1 MNELVN
7 LVSKKTGL
15 NQAMAQVAVKLVID
29 YLKKKLPPAI
39 GNQIDAF
46 LANEGKVAAAEK
58 AVGGL
63 LGSIGKGR
71 KK

>member
-1 MNELVN
+1 MNELVA
-7 LVSKKTGL
+7 LISKKTGL
-15 NQAMAQVAVKLVID
+15 NQAMAQVAVNLVID
-29 YLKKKLPPAI
+29 FLKKKLPPAI

-46 LANEGKVAAAEK
+46 LRNEGEVAAAEK

-63 LGSIGKGR
+63 LGAIGKGR